1 MIALF
6 LQRDHSLFH
15 AAVVWA
21 SMSCLMQE
29 GGGGVESVIKGRFV
43 ASLASSSANSLPLCP
58 WWLGIQKNSTEM
70 LECNSRI
77 FFILNVVEVI
87 LPVETMDDSAASES
101 DRSSIF

>member
-1 MIALF
+1 VGLYELF
-6 LQRDHSLFH
+6 D
-15 AAVVWA
+15 AG
-21 SMSCLMQE
+21 

-58 WWLGIQKNSTEM
+58 WWLAIQKNSTEV
-70 LECNSRI
+70 LECNSRS